1 MVDGSAP
8 VDMVLVEFPGND
20 FTGEIFAELE
30 RLVDAKTITVLDAL
44 LVRKDA
50 DGSVRWI
57 EADEAEDTRLS
68 RLVGAP
74 AGLFAEEDVEAV
86 AADLDADSSVGM
98 LLFEHTWAANLTA
111 GVRRANG
118 RVLDWA
124 RVPASAISELSG
136 AVGDG

>member
-1 MVDGSAP
+1 VGDGSAP

-20 FTGEIFAELE
+20 FNGEIFAELE

-44 LVRKDA
+44 FVRKDA

-86 AADLDADSSVGM
+86 AADLDLDSSMAM
-98 LLFEHTWAANLTA
+98 LLFEHTWAAELA
-111 GVRRANG
+111 RGVRRANG
-118 RVLDWA
+118 RVIDWA
-124 RVPASAISELSG
+124 RVPASAISELRD
-136 AVGDG
+136 AVGEE